1 MYKLSLESKYVLNS
15 MLSCKSYS
23 KYFDAL
29 PLDFPPMI
37 LLPNLDDIQVCEI
50 KQQNTI
56 ISAVIQMM
64 KNWIFNKKKVNSY
77 TCSKHLPY
85 FEGGDS
91 FPLDPTL
98 TSIGGE
104 LDFMPHCKP
113 LQ

>member
-23 KYFDAL
+23 RYFDAL
-29 PLDFPPMI
+29 PLELHQKI
-37 LLPNLDDIQVCEI
+37 LLPNLDDIQLCEI
-50 KQQNTI
+50 KQQNTKI
-56 ISAVIQMM
+56 PILIKLK
-64 KNWIFNKKKVNSY
+64 KNWTFNEKKVNSY
-77 TCSKHLPY
+77 ICSKYLPY